1 MRGNTS
7 FKLPA
12 ARRKKILRDLFPNTT
27 NKPRRIIPEA
37 STPEPFTE
45 EELRQAIKGIKNGKA
60 PGPDG
65 LTVEALKLAFEI
77 IPEKLLAKF
86 NDLLK
91 KQDFPDTW
99 KTARVVLLA
108 ALHSPA
114 AGKGW

>member
-45 EELRQAIKGIKNGKA
+45 EELRQAIKGMKNGKA
-60 PGPDG
+60 PLV
-65 LTVEALKLAFEI
+65 LTASRSKL
-77 IPEKLLAKF
+77 
-86 NDLLK
+86 
-91 KQDFPDTW
+91 
-99 KTARVVLLA
+99 
-108 ALHSPA
+108 
-114 AGKGW
+114 